1 MPERNLPN
9 RGNTMPST
17 ERVTNSPEQAPAP
30 NAAMQEFA
38 GKFSSISEQ
47 MNEVVALKRATTKEY
62 KANKQLSPQ
71 LVEKYGGHDI
81 YRDKIVGYNQQ
92 IAGLQD
98 EHRALAGLY
107 SELGGD
113 KIDSLKQELQ
123 DRTGGRAR
131 GTWSAEAVITE
142 RALRQAQDAFAKN
155 YEDYKADKQK
165 GDQTS
170 QSQGESSPSPLEPG
184 SSSKNNKS
192 PLALPPAKK
201 SPEGASAGDKEP
213 EGQGGSG
220 EDGKKDLTNET
231 VKLMGE
237 ASRVLSDPDASA
249 EDKAK
254 AREAIQAIIEKIDG
268 LGSGKKGPEGTKG
281 PEDDGSEDDPRSAEE
296 RISDAMTRMSDF
308 FENTYEVD
316 PDTGEK
322 LYPYRE
328 HIEHYKETRER
339 FLGDMA
345 RKQKSHGLRINPNGK
360 LMARLLGCGRLG
372 AKLAD
377 RLTRPS
383 KEEQEAAAAYEAA
396 LAQIDADRRDFL
408 NREVNDGNLTEEEV
422 RGLRSQF
429 FTAEHYGNVQEI
441 ARLQMDRG
449 KDEDGNRRRPMSKWL
464 RRLGYLTAGAIG
476 GVTAMFNI
484 PLGIAVAGAGA
495 GVFRGLANKRNA
507 NMKVSPEDKN
517 PLNKEYKAEAVADV
531 YHQQFLESMQAR
543 TEEAQKEGSD
553 WEPGARDIVG
563 THLYETSIEAG
574 KSTERLTRPV
584 IGAVVLA
591 AAIKFSTDLMGS
603 GSAGGSGNV
612 ENPKSETGGGDSA
625 GNVPPTVSSET
636 PPAQPHLTEVNTN
649 GAPESV
655 VGDQLQHL
663 GYKLEGDPTEFLNK
677 LANNVGQDS
686 VFVDGNN
693 NPVDIFTGGAGDQQF
708 GAWNVNTS
716 VRFSDEAARVIE
728 AMKGVTKL

>member
-1 MPERNLPN
+1 MSERNIPR
-9 RGNTMPST
+9 RGNTMPSA
-17 ERVTNSPEQAPAP
+17 ERVANSPEQIPAP

-47 MNEVVALKRATTKEY
+47 MNEVVASKRATTKEY

-71 LVEKYGGHDI
+71 LVEKYGGHDV

-92 IAGLQD
+92 IAGLQN
-98 EHRALAGLY
+98 EYRALTELY
-107 SELGGD
+107 GELGGD

-165 GDQTS
+165 GDQ
-170 QSQGESSPSPLEPG
+170 
-184 SSSKNNKS
+184 NNKS

-201 SPEGASAGDKEP
+201 SPEGGSAGNKGP
-213 EGQGGSG
+213 EGQGSSG
-220 EDGKKDLTNET
+220 EGGKKDLINEA

-254 AREAIQAIIEKIDG
+254 ARKAIQAIIEKIDG
-268 LGSGKKGPEGTKG
+268 SG
-281 PEDDGSEDDPRSAEE
+281 EDDPRPAEE

-308 FENTYEVD
+308 FENTCEID
-316 PDTGEK
+316 PATGEK
-322 LYPYRE
+322 RYTYLE
-328 HIEHYKETRER
+328 HIRRYEAAREN
-339 FLGDMA
+339 FQEVMA
-345 RKQKSHGLRINPNGK
+345 RKQKSCGLRINPNGK
-360 LMARLLGCGRLG
+360 LMERLLGCGRLG

-396 LAQIDADRRDFL
+396 LTQVDVDRHNFLGREIDH
-408 NREVNDGNLTEEEV
+408 GNLTREEV

-531 YHQQFLESMQAR
+531 YHQRFLESMQAR

-584 IGAVVLA
+584 LGAVALA

-663 GYKLEGDPTEFLNK
+663 GYKLEKGDPTDILNE
-677 LANNVGQDS
+677 LAKKVGQDN

-693 NPVDIFTGGAGDQQF
+693 NPVDMFTGKAGDQQF

-716 VRFSDEAARVIE
+716 VRFSDEAVRAIE
-728 AMKGVTKL
+728 AMKDVTKL

>member
-1 MPERNLPN
+1 MSERNIPR
-9 RGNTMPST
+9 RGNTMPSA
-17 ERVTNSPEQAPAP
+17 ERVANSPEQTPAP

-47 MNEVVALKRATTKEY
+47 MNEVVALKQATTKEY

-165 GDQTS
+165 GDQ
-170 QSQGESSPSPLEPG
+170 
-184 SSSKNNKS
+184 NNKS

-201 SPEGASAGDKEP
+201 SPEGGSAGNKGP
-213 EGQGGSG
+213 EAQDSSG
-220 EDGKKDLTNET
+220 EGGKKDLTNEA

-254 AREAIQAIIEKIDG
+254 ARKAIQAIIEKIDG

-281 PEDDGSEDDPRSAEE
+281 PEDDGSGEDNPRPAEE

-308 FENTYEVD
+308 FENTYEID
-316 PDTGEK
+316 PATGEK
-322 LYPYRE
+322 RYTYLE
-328 HIEHYKETRER
+328 HIRRYEAARER
-339 FLGDMA
+339 FQEVMA
-345 RKQKSHGLRINPNGK
+345 LKQKSCGLRINPNGK
-360 LMARLLGCGRLG
+360 LMERLLGCGRLG

-396 LAQIDADRRDFL
+396 LTQVDVDRHNFLGQEIDH
-408 NREVNDGNLTEEEV
+408 GNLTKEEV

-531 YHQQFLESMQAR
+531 YHQRFLESMQAR

-584 IGAVVLA
+584 LGAVVLA

-603 GSAGGSGNV
+603 GSAGGNGNV
-612 ENPKSETGGGDSA
+612 EKPKSETGGGDSA

-636 PPAQPHLTEVNTN
+636 LPAQPHFTEVNTN
-649 GAPESV
+649 SAPESV
-655 VGDQLQHL
+655 VGDQLRHL
-663 GYKLEGDPTEFLNK
+663 GYKLEGDSTDFLNK
-677 LANNVGQDS
+677 LANNIGQDNL
-686 VFVDGNN
+686 FVDGNN

-708 GAWNVNTS
+708 GPWNVDTS
-716 VRFSDEAARVIE
+716 VRFSDKAARVIE
-728 AMKGVTKL
+728 AMKDVTKL

>member
-1 MPERNLPN
+1 MSERNIPR
-9 RGNTMPST
+9 RGNTMPSA
-17 ERVTNSPEQAPAP
+17 ERVANSPEQIPAP

-47 MNEVVALKRATTKEY
+47 MNEVVASKRATTKEY

-71 LVEKYGGHDI
+71 LVEKYGGHDV

-92 IAGLQD
+92 IAGLQN
-98 EHRALAGLY
+98 EYRALTELY
-107 SELGGD
+107 GELGGD

-165 GDQTS
+165 GDQ
-170 QSQGESSPSPLEPG
+170 
-184 SSSKNNKS
+184 NNKS

-201 SPEGASAGDKEP
+201 SPEGGSAGNKGP
-213 EGQGGSG
+213 EGQGSSG
-220 EDGKKDLTNET
+220 EGGKKDLTNEA

-254 AREAIQAIIEKIDG
+254 AREAIQAIIEKIDS
-268 LGSGKKGPEGTKG
+268 LGS
-281 PEDDGSEDDPRSAEE
+281 EDDGSGEDDPRPAEE
-296 RISDAMTRMSDF
+296 RISDAMIRMSDF
-308 FENTYEVD
+308 CENTYEVD
-316 PDTGEK
+316 PATGEK
-322 LYPYRE
+322 RYTYLEHIRRYEAARE
-328 HIEHYKETRER
+328 HFQEV
-339 FLGDMA
+339 MA

-396 LAQIDADRRDFL
+396 LTQVDVDRHNFLGQEIDR
-408 NREVNDGNLTEEEV
+408 GNLTKEEV

-584 IGAVVLA
+584 LGAVVLA

-663 GYKLEGDPTEFLNK
+663 GYKLEGDSTKVLNE
-677 LANNVGQDS
+677 LAEKVGQDG

-693 NPVDIFTGGAGDQQF
+693 NPVDMFTGKAGDQQF

-716 VRFSDEAARVIE
+716 VRFSDEAVRAIE
-728 AMKGVTKL
+728 AMKDVTKL

>member
-1 MPERNLPN
+1 MSERNIPH

-17 ERVTNSPEQAPAP
+17 ERVANSPEQIPAP

-47 MNEVVALKRATTKEY
+47 MNEVVASKRATTKEY

-71 LVEKYGGHDI
+71 LVEKYGGHDV

-92 IAGLQD
+92 IAGLQN
-98 EHRALAGLY
+98 EYRALTELY
-107 SELGGD
+107 GELGGD

-165 GDQTS
+165 GDQ
-170 QSQGESSPSPLEPG
+170 
-184 SSSKNNKS
+184 NNKS

-201 SPEGASAGDKEP
+201 SPEGGSAGNKGP
-213 EGQGGSG
+213 EGQGSSG
-220 EDGKKDLTNET
+220 EGGKKDLINEA

-254 AREAIQAIIEKIDG
+254 ARKAIQAIIEKIDG
-268 LGSGKKGPEGTKG
+268 SG
-281 PEDDGSEDDPRSAEE
+281 EDDPRPAEE

-316 PDTGEK
+316 PATGEK
-322 LYPYRE
+322 RYTYLEHIRRYEAARE
-328 HIEHYKETRER
+328 HFQEV
-339 FLGDMA
+339 MA

-360 LMARLLGCGRLG
+360 VAQLLIGSGRWG

-396 LAQIDADRRDFL
+396 LTQVDVDRHNFLGQEIDH
-408 NREVNDGNLTEEEV
+408 GNLTREEV

-464 RRLGYLTAGAIG
+464 RRLGYLTAGAVG

-531 YHQQFLESMQAR
+531 YHQRFLESMQAR

-584 IGAVVLA
+584 LGAVALA

-603 GSAGGSGNV
+603 ESTSGSLNNSKLEIGGGNGSGV
-612 ENPKSETGGGDSA
+612 
-625 GNVPPTVSSET
+625 VPPESPV
-636 PPAQPHLTEVNTN
+636 ARPHLTEVNTN

-663 GYKLEGDPTEFLNK
+663 GYKIEGDSTEFLNK
-677 LANNVGQDS
+677 LANNVGQDNL
-686 VFVDGNN
+686 FVDGNN
-693 NPVDIFTGGAGDQQF
+693 NPVDMFTGGAGDQQF
-708 GAWNVNTS
+708 GVWNVDTS
-716 VRFSDEAARVIE
+716 VRFSDEAVRAIE
-728 AMKGVTKL
+728 AMKDVTKV

>member
-1 MPERNLPN
+1 MSERNIPR
-9 RGNTMPST
+9 RGNTMPSA
-17 ERVTNSPEQAPAP
+17 ERVANSPEQIPAP

-47 MNEVVALKRATTKEY
+47 MNEVVASKRATTKEY
-62 KANKQLSPQ
+62 EANKQLSPQ

-92 IAGLQD
+92 ITGLQN
-98 EHRALAGLY
+98 EYRALTELY
-107 SELGGD
+107 GELGGD

-165 GDQTS
+165 GDQ
-170 QSQGESSPSPLEPG
+170 
-184 SSSKNNKS
+184 NNKS

-201 SPEGASAGDKEP
+201 SPEGGSAGNKGP
-213 EGQGGSG
+213 EGQGSSG
-220 EDGKKDLTNET
+220 EGGKKDLTNEA

-254 AREAIQAIIEKIDG
+254 AREAIQAIIEKIDS

-281 PEDDGSEDDPRSAEE
+281 PEDDGSGEDDPRPAEE

-308 FENTYEVD
+308 FENTYEID
-316 PDTGEK
+316 PATGEK
-322 LYPYRE
+322 RYTYLE
-328 HIEHYKETRER
+328 HIRRYEAAREN
-339 FLGDMA
+339 FQEVMA

-360 LMARLLGCGRLG
+360 VAQLLIGSGRWG

-396 LAQIDADRRDFL
+396 LTQVDVDRHNFLGREIDH
-408 NREVNDGNLTEEEV
+408 GNLTQEEV

-584 IGAVVLA
+584 LGAVALA

-663 GYKLEGDPTEFLNK
+663 GYKLEGDSTEFLKK
-677 LANNVGQDS
+677 LADNVGQDN
-686 VFVDGNN
+686 VFADGNN
-693 NPVDIFTGGAGDQQF
+693 NPVDMFTGKAGDQQF

-716 VRFSDEAARVIE
+716 VRFSDEAVRAIE
-728 AMKGVTKL
+728 AMKDVTKL

>member
-1 MPERNLPN
+1 MSERNIPR
-9 RGNTMPST
+9 RGNTMPSA
-17 ERVTNSPEQAPAP
+17 ERVTNSPEQIPAP

-47 MNEVVALKRATTKEY
+47 MNEVVASKRATTKEY

-71 LVEKYGGHDI
+71 LVEKYGGHDV

-92 IAGLQD
+92 IAGLQN
-98 EHRALAGLY
+98 EYRALTELY
-107 SELGGD
+107 GELGGD

-155 YEDYKADKQK
+155 YEDYKADKQR

-170 QSQGESSPSPLEPG
+170 RPKGG
-184 SSSKNNKS
+184 SNLSR
-192 PLALPPAKK
+192 PALPPAKK
-201 SPEGASAGDKEP
+201 SPEGGSAGNKGP
-213 EGQGGSG
+213 EGQGSSG
-220 EDGKKDLTNET
+220 EGGKKDLTNEA

-254 AREAIQAIIEKIDG
+254 ARKAIQAIIEKIDG
-268 LGSGKKGPEGTKG
+268 SG
-281 PEDDGSEDDPRSAEE
+281 EDDPRPAEE

-316 PDTGEK
+316 PATGEK
-322 LYPYRE
+322 RYTYLEHIRRYEAARE
-328 HIEHYKETRER
+328 HFQEV
-339 FLGDMA
+339 MA

-360 LMARLLGCGRLG
+360 VAQLLIGSGRWG

-396 LAQIDADRRDFL
+396 LTQVDVDRHNFLGHEIDH
-408 NREVNDGNLTEEEV
+408 GNLTREEV

-584 IGAVVLA
+584 LGAVALA

-663 GYKLEGDPTEFLNK
+663 GYKLEGDSTKVLNE
-677 LANNVGQDS
+677 LAEKVGQDG

-693 NPVDIFTGGAGDQQF
+693 NPVDMFTGKAGDQQF

-716 VRFSDEAARVIE
+716 VRFSDEAVRAIE
-728 AMKGVTKL
+728 AMKDVTKV

>member
-1 MPERNLPN
+1 MSERNIPR
-9 RGNTMPST
+9 RGNTMPSA
-17 ERVTNSPEQAPAP
+17 ERVANSPEQIPAP

-47 MNEVVALKRATTKEY
+47 MNEVVASKRATTKEY
-62 KANKQLSPQ
+62 EANKQLSPQ

-92 IAGLQD
+92 ITGLQN
-98 EHRALAGLY
+98 EYRALTELY
-107 SELGGD
+107 GELGGD

-165 GDQTS
+165 GDQ
-170 QSQGESSPSPLEPG
+170 
-184 SSSKNNKS
+184 NNKS

-201 SPEGASAGDKEP
+201 SPEGGSAGNKGP
-213 EGQGGSG
+213 EGQGSSG
-220 EDGKKDLTNET
+220 EGGKKDLTNEA

-254 AREAIQAIIEKIDG
+254 AREAIQAIIEKIDS
-268 LGSGKKGPEGTKG
+268 LGS
-281 PEDDGSEDDPRSAEE
+281 EDDGSGEDDPRPAEE
-296 RISDAMTRMSDF
+296 RISDAMIRMSDF
-308 FENTYEVD
+308 CENTYEVD
-316 PDTGEK
+316 PATGEK
-322 LYPYRE
+322 RYTYLEHIRRYEAARE
-328 HIEHYKETRER
+328 HFQEV
-339 FLGDMA
+339 MA

-396 LAQIDADRRDFL
+396 LTQVDVDRHNFLGQEIDR
-408 NREVNDGNLTEEEV
+408 GNLTKEEV

-584 IGAVVLA
+584 LGAVALA

-663 GYKLEGDPTEFLNK
+663 GYKLEGDSTKVLNE
-677 LANNVGQDS
+677 LAEKVGQDG

-693 NPVDIFTGGAGDQQF
+693 NPVDMFTGKAGDQQF

-716 VRFSDEAARVIE
+716 VRFSDEAVRAIE
-728 AMKGVTKL
+728 AMKDVTKL

>member
-1 MPERNLPN
+1 MSERNIPR
-9 RGNTMPST
+9 RGNTMPSA
-17 ERVTNSPEQAPAP
+17 ERVANSPEQTPAP

-47 MNEVVALKRATTKEY
+47 MNEVVASKRATTKEY
-62 KANKQLSPQ
+62 KANKQLSSQ

-92 IAGLQD
+92 IAGLQN
-98 EHRALAGLY
+98 EYRALTELY
-107 SELGGD
+107 GELGGD

-155 YEDYKADKQK
+155 YEDYKAEKRK

-170 QSQGESSPSPLEPG
+170 QSQGESSPSPLNTLPALEPG
-184 SSSKNNKS
+184 PSSKNNKS

-201 SPEGASAGDKEP
+201 SPEGGSAGNKGP
-213 EGQGGSG
+213 EGQGSSG
-220 EDGKKDLTNET
+220 EGGKKDLTNEA

-254 AREAIQAIIEKIDG
+254 ARKAIQAIIEKIDG
-268 LGSGKKGPEGTKG
+268 SG
-281 PEDDGSEDDPRSAEE
+281 EDDPRPAEE

-316 PDTGEK
+316 PATGEK
-322 LYPYRE
+322 RYTYLE
-328 HIEHYKETRER
+328 HIRRYEAERER
-339 FLGDMA
+339 FQQVMA
-345 RKQKSHGLRINPNGK
+345 RKQKSCGLRINPNGK
-360 LMARLLGCGRLG
+360 LMERLLGCGRLG

-396 LAQIDADRRDFL
+396 LTQVDVDRHNFLGQEIDR
-408 NREVNDGNLTEEEV
+408 GNLTKEEV

-531 YHQQFLESMQAR
+531 YHQRFLESMQAR

-584 IGAVVLA
+584 LGAVALA

-663 GYKLEGDPTEFLNK
+663 GYKLEKGDPTDILNE
-677 LANNVGQDS
+677 LAKKVGQDN

-693 NPVDIFTGGAGDQQF
+693 NPVDMFTGKAGDQQF

-716 VRFSDEAARVIE
+716 VRFSDEAVRAIE
-728 AMKGVTKL
+728 AMKDVTKL

>member
-1 MPERNLPN
+1 MSERNILR
-9 RGNTMPST
+9 RGNTMPSA
-17 ERVTNSPEQAPAP
+17 ERVANSPEQIPAP

-47 MNEVVALKRATTKEY
+47 MNEVVASKRATTKEY

-92 IAGLQD
+92 ITGLQN
-98 EHRALAGLY
+98 EYRALTELY
-107 SELGGD
+107 GELGGD

-165 GDQTS
+165 GDQ
-170 QSQGESSPSPLEPG
+170 
-184 SSSKNNKS
+184 NNKS

-201 SPEGASAGDKEP
+201 SPEGGSAGNKGP
-213 EGQGGSG
+213 EGQGSSG
-220 EDGKKDLTNET
+220 EGGKKDLTNEA

-254 AREAIQAIIEKIDG
+254 AREAIQAIIEKIDS
-268 LGSGKKGPEGTKG
+268 LGS
-281 PEDDGSEDDPRSAEE
+281 EDDGSGEDDPRPAEE
-296 RISDAMTRMSDF
+296 RISDAMIRMSDF
-308 FENTYEVD
+308 CENTYEVD
-316 PDTGEK
+316 PATGEK
-322 LYPYRE
+322 RYTYLEHIRRYEAARE
-328 HIEHYKETRER
+328 HFQEV
-339 FLGDMA
+339 MA

-396 LAQIDADRRDFL
+396 LTQVDVDRHNFLGQEIDR
-408 NREVNDGNLTEEEV
+408 GNLTKEEV

-584 IGAVVLA
+584 LGAVALA

-663 GYKLEGDPTEFLNK
+663 GYKLEGDSTEFLKK
-677 LANNVGQDS
+677 LADNVGQDN
-686 VFVDGNN
+686 VFADGNN
-693 NPVDIFTGGAGDQQF
+693 NPVDMFTGKAGDQQF

-716 VRFSDEAARVIE
+716 VRFSDEAVRAIE
-728 AMKGVTKL
+728 AMKDVTKL

>member
-1 MPERNLPN
+1 MSERNIPR
-9 RGNTMPST
+9 RGNTMPSA
-17 ERVTNSPEQAPAP
+17 ERVANSPEQIPAP

-47 MNEVVALKRATTKEY
+47 MNEVVASKRATTKEY

-71 LVEKYGGHDI
+71 LVEKYGGHDV

-92 IAGLQD
+92 IAGLQN
-98 EHRALAGLY
+98 EYRALTELY
-107 SELGGD
+107 GELGGD

-170 QSQGESSPSPLEPG
+170 RSKGG
-184 SSSKNNKS
+184 SNL
-192 PLALPPAKK
+192 PRPALPPGKK
-201 SPEGASAGDKEP
+201 SPEGGSAGNKGP
-213 EGQGGSG
+213 EGQGSSG
-220 EDGKKDLTNET
+220 EGGKKDLTNEA

-254 AREAIQAIIEKIDG
+254 AREAIQAIIEKIDS

-281 PEDDGSEDDPRSAEE
+281 PEDDGSGEDDPRPAEE

-308 FENTYEVD
+308 FENTYEID
-316 PDTGEK
+316 PATGEK
-322 LYPYRE
+322 RYTYLE
-328 HIEHYKETRER
+328 HIRRYEAAREN
-339 FLGDMA
+339 FQEVMA

-360 LMARLLGCGRLG
+360 VAQLLIGSGRWG

-396 LAQIDADRRDFL
+396 LTQVDVDRHNFLGQEIDH
-408 NREVNDGNLTEEEV
+408 GNLTQEEV

-584 IGAVVLA
+584 LGAVALA

-663 GYKLEGDPTEFLNK
+663 GYKLEGDSTEFLKK
-677 LANNVGQDS
+677 LADNVGQDN
-686 VFVDGNN
+686 VFADGNN
-693 NPVDIFTGGAGDQQF
+693 NPVDMSTGKAGDQQF

-716 VRFSDEAARVIE
+716 VRFSDEAVRAIE
-728 AMKGVTKL
+728 AMKDVTKL

>member
-1 MPERNLPN
+1 MSERNMPR
-9 RGNTMPST
+9 RGNTMRSA
-17 ERVTNSPEQAPAP
+17 ERVANSPEQIPAP

-47 MNEVVALKRATTKEY
+47 MNEVVGAKQATTREY

-71 LVEKYGGHDI
+71 LVEKYGGHDV

-92 IAGLQD
+92 IAGLQN
-98 EHRALAGLY
+98 EYRALTELY
-107 SELGGD
+107 GELGGD

-131 GTWSAEAVITE
+131 GTWSAEAMITE

-165 GDQTS
+165 GDQ
-170 QSQGESSPSPLEPG
+170 
-184 SSSKNNKS
+184 NNKS

-201 SPEGASAGDKEP
+201 SPEGGSAGNKGP
-213 EGQGGSG
+213 EGQGSSG
-220 EDGKKDLTNET
+220 EDD
-231 VKLMGE
+231 
-237 ASRVLSDPDASA
+237 SRP
-249 EDKAK
+249 
-254 AREAIQAIIEKIDG
+254 
-268 LGSGKKGPEGTKG
+268 
-281 PEDDGSEDDPRSAEE
+281 AEE

-316 PDTGEK
+316 PATGEK
-322 LYPYRE
+322 RYTYLEHIRRYEAARE
-328 HIEHYKETRER
+328 HFQEV
-339 FLGDMA
+339 MA

-396 LAQIDADRRDFL
+396 LTQVDVDRHNFLGHEIDH
-408 NREVNDGNLTEEEV
+408 GNLTKEEV

-449 KDEDGNRRRPMSKWL
+449 KDENGNRRRPMSKWL
-464 RRLGYLTAGAIG
+464 RRLGYLTAGAVG

-531 YHQQFLESMQAR
+531 YHQRFLESMQAR

-584 IGAVVLA
+584 LGAVALA

-603 GSAGGSGNV
+603 ESTSGSLN
-612 ENPKSETGGGDSA
+612 KSKLEIGGGKSPVA
-625 GNVPPTVSSET
+625 R
-636 PPAQPHLTEVNTN
+636 PHLTEVNTN

-663 GYKLEGDPTEFLNK
+663 GYKLEGDSTEFLNK
-677 LANNVGQDS
+677 LANNVGQDNL
-686 VFVDGNN
+686 FVDGNN
-693 NPVDIFTGGAGDQQF
+693 NPVDMFTGGAGDQQF

-716 VRFSDEAARVIE
+716 VRFSDEAVQAIE
-728 AMKGVTKL
+728 AMKDVTKV

>member
-1 MPERNLPN
+1 MSERNILR
-9 RGNTMPST
+9 RGNTMPSA
-17 ERVTNSPEQAPAP
+17 ERVANSPEQIPAP
-30 NAAMQEFA
+30 NVAMQEFA

-47 MNEVVALKRATTKEY
+47 MNEVVASKRATTKEY

-92 IAGLQD
+92 ITGLQN
-98 EHRALAGLY
+98 EYRALTELY
-107 SELGGD
+107 GELGGD

-165 GDQTS
+165 GDQ
-170 QSQGESSPSPLEPG
+170 
-184 SSSKNNKS
+184 NNKS

-201 SPEGASAGDKEP
+201 SPEGN
-213 EGQGGSG
+213 GSG
-220 EDGKKDLTNET
+220 GN
-231 VKLMGE
+231 GE
-237 ASRVLSDPDASA
+237 NN
-249 EDKAK
+249 
-254 AREAIQAIIEKIDG
+254 
-268 LGSGKKGPEGTKG
+268 
-281 PEDDGSEDDPRSAEE
+281 PRSAED

-308 FENTYEVD
+308 CENTYEID
-316 PDTGEK
+316 PATGEK
-322 LYPYRE
+322 RYTYLE
-328 HIEHYKETRER
+328 HIRRYEAARER
-339 FLGDMA
+339 FQEVMA
-345 RKQKSHGLRINPNGK
+345 LKQKSCGLRINPNGK
-360 LMARLLGCGRLG
+360 LMERLLGCGRLG

-396 LAQIDADRRDFL
+396 LTQVDVDRHNFLGQEIDR
-408 NREVNDGNLTEEEV
+408 GNLTKEEV

-464 RRLGYLTAGAIG
+464 RRLGYLTAGAVG
-476 GVTAMFNI
+476 GVTAIFNI

-531 YHQQFLESMQAR
+531 YHQRFLESMQAR

-553 WEPGARDIVG
+553 WEPGARDITS

-584 IGAVVLA
+584 LGAVALA
-591 AAIKFSTDLMGS
+591 AAIKLSTYMMGS
-603 GSAGGSGNV
+603 ESTSGSLNNSKL
-612 ENPKSETGGGDSA
+612 EIGGGNSS
-625 GNVPPTVSSET
+625 GVVPPET

-663 GYKLEGDPTEFLNK
+663 GYKLEGDSTEFLKK
-677 LANNVGQDS
+677 LADNVGQDN
-686 VFVDGNN
+686 VFADGNN
-693 NPVDIFTGGAGDQQF
+693 NPVDMFTGKAGDQQF

-716 VRFSDEAARVIE
+716 VRFSDEAVRAIE
-728 AMKGVTKL
+728 AMKDVTKL

>member
-1 MPERNLPN
+1 MSERNIPR
-9 RGNTMPST
+9 RGNTMPSA
-17 ERVTNSPEQAPAP
+17 ERVANSPEQIPAP

-47 MNEVVALKRATTKEY
+47 MNEVVASKRATTKEY

-81 YRDKIVGYNQQ
+81 YRDKIVGYNQR

-131 GTWSAEAVITE
+131 GTWSAEVVITE

-170 QSQGESSPSPLEPG
+170 RPKGG
-184 SSSKNNKS
+184 SNF
-192 PLALPPAKK
+192 PRPALPP
-201 SPEGASAGDKEP
+201 
-213 EGQGGSG
+213 
-220 EDGKKDLTNET
+220 
-231 VKLMGE
+231 
-237 ASRVLSDPDASA
+237 
-249 EDKAK
+249 
-254 AREAIQAIIEKIDG
+254 
-268 LGSGKKGPEGTKG
+268 GKKGPEGTKG
-281 PEDDGSEDDPRSAEE
+281 PEDDGSGEDDPRPAEE

-308 FENTYEVD
+308 CENTYEID
-316 PDTGEK
+316 PNTGEK
-322 LYPYRE
+322 RYTYLE
-328 HIEHYKETRER
+328 HIRRYEAARER
-339 FLGDMA
+339 FQEVMTL
-345 RKQKSHGLRINPNGK
+345 KQKSCGLRINPNGK

-396 LAQIDADRRDFL
+396 LTQVDVDRHNFLGQEIDR
-408 NREVNDGNLTEEEV
+408 GNLTREEV

-584 IGAVVLA
+584 LGAVALA

-663 GYKLEGDPTEFLNK
+663 GYKLEGNSTEFLKK
-677 LANNVGQDS
+677 LADNVGQDK
-686 VFVDGNN
+686 VFADANN
-693 NPVDIFTGGAGDQQF
+693 NPVDMFTGKAGDQQF

-716 VRFSDEAARVIE
+716 VRFSDEAVRAIE
-728 AMKGVTKL
+728 AMKDVTKV

>member
-1 MPERNLPN
+1 MSERNIPR
-9 RGNTMPST
+9 RGNTMPSA
-17 ERVTNSPEQAPAP
+17 ERVASSPEQTLPKTLP
-30 NAAMQEFA
+30 
-38 GKFSSISEQ
+38 
-47 MNEVVALKRATTKEY
+47 V
-62 KANKQLSPQ
+62 
-71 LVEKYGGHDI
+71 
-81 YRDKIVGYNQQ
+81 
-92 IAGLQD
+92 
-98 EHRALAGLY
+98 
-107 SELGGD
+107 
-113 KIDSLKQELQ
+113 
-123 DRTGGRAR
+123 
-131 GTWSAEAVITE
+131 
-142 RALRQAQDAFAKN
+142 
-155 YEDYKADKQK
+155 
-165 GDQTS
+165 
-170 QSQGESSPSPLEPG
+170 LEPS

-201 SPEGASAGDKEP
+201 SPEGGSAGNKGP
-213 EGQGGSG
+213 EGQGSSSEG
-220 EDGKKDLTNET
+220 GKKDLINEA

-268 LGSGKKGPEGTKG
+268 SG
-281 PEDDGSEDDPRSAEE
+281 EDDPRPAEE

-316 PDTGEK
+316 PNTGEK
-322 LYPYRE
+322 RYTYLE
-328 HIEHYKETRER
+328 HIRSYEAARER
-339 FLGDMA
+339 FQQVMA

-360 LMARLLGCGRLG
+360 VAQFLIGSGRWG

-396 LAQIDADRRDFL
+396 LTQVDVDRHNFLGHEIDH
-408 NREVNDGNLTEEEV
+408 GNLTREEV

-464 RRLGYLTAGAIG
+464 RRLGYLTAGAVG

-531 YHQQFLESMQAR
+531 YHQRFLESMQAR

-584 IGAVVLA
+584 LGAVALA

-603 GSAGGSGNV
+603 ESTSGSLNKSKLEIGGGNGSGV
-612 ENPKSETGGGDSA
+612 
-625 GNVPPTVSSET
+625 VPPESPV
-636 PPAQPHLTEVNTN
+636 ARPHLTEVNTN

-663 GYKLEGDPTEFLNK
+663 GYKLEGDSTEFLNK
-677 LANNVGQDS
+677 LANNVGQDNL
-686 VFVDGNN
+686 FVDGNN
-693 NPVDIFTGGAGDQQF
+693 NPVDMFTGGAGNQQF

-716 VRFSDEAARVIE
+716 VRFSDEAVQAIE
-728 AMKGVTKL
+728 AMKDVTKV

>member
-1 MPERNLPN
+1 MSERNMPR
-9 RGNTMPST
+9 RGNTMRSA
-17 ERVTNSPEQAPAP
+17 ERVANSPEQIPAP

-47 MNEVVALKRATTKEY
+47 MNEVVASKRATTKEY

-92 IAGLQD
+92 ITGLQN
-98 EHRALAGLY
+98 EYRALTELY
-107 SELGGD
+107 GELGGD

-142 RALRQAQDAFAKN
+142 RALRQAQDAFA
-155 YEDYKADKQK
+155 DKQK

-170 QSQGESSPSPLEPG
+170 RSKGG
-184 SSSKNNKS
+184 SNL
-192 PLALPPAKK
+192 PRPALPPGKK
-201 SPEGASAGDKEP
+201 SPEGGSAGNKGP
-213 EGQGGSG
+213 EGQGSSG
-220 EDGKKDLTNET
+220 EGGKKDLTNEA

-254 AREAIQAIIEKIDG
+254 AREAIQAIIEKIDS
-268 LGSGKKGPEGTKG
+268 LGSGKKGPEGN
-281 PEDDGSEDDPRSAEE
+281 GSGGNGENNPRSAED

-308 FENTYEVD
+308 FENTYEID
-316 PDTGEK
+316 PATGEK
-322 LYPYRE
+322 RYTYLE
-328 HIEHYKETRER
+328 HIRRYEAAREN
-339 FLGDMA
+339 FQEVMA

-360 LMARLLGCGRLG
+360 VAQLLIGSGRWG
-372 AKLAD
+372 AKLID

-396 LAQIDADRRDFL
+396 LTQVDVDRHNFLGQEIDH
-408 NREVNDGNLTEEEV
+408 GNLTREEV

-464 RRLGYLTAGAIG
+464 RRLGYLTAGAVG

-584 IGAVVLA
+584 IGAVALA
-591 AAIKFSTDLMGS
+591 AAIKFSTDMMGS
-603 GSAGGSGNV
+603 GSAGGDGNV
-612 ENPKSETGGGDSA
+612 EKPKSETGGGDST
-625 GNVPPTVSSET
+625 GNVPPIASSET
-636 PPAQPHLTEVNTN
+636 PPAQTHLTEVNTN

-663 GYKLEGDPTEFLNK
+663 GYKLEGDSTEFLNK
-677 LANNVGQDS
+677 LANNVGRDNL
-686 VFVDGNN
+686 FVDGNN
-693 NPVDIFTGGAGDQQF
+693 NPVDMFTGRAGDQRF
-708 GAWNVNTS
+708 GAWNVDTS
-716 VRFSDEAARVIE
+716 VRFSDEAVRAIE

>member
-1 MPERNLPN
+1 MSERNIPR
-9 RGNTMPST
+9 RGNTMPSA
-17 ERVTNSPEQAPAP
+17 ERVANSPEQIPAP

-47 MNEVVALKRATTKEY
+47 MNEVVASKRATTKEY
-62 KANKQLSPQ
+62 EANKQLSPQ

-92 IAGLQD
+92 ITGLQN
-98 EHRALAGLY
+98 EYRALTELY
-107 SELGGD
+107 GELGGD

-165 GDQTS
+165 GDQ
-170 QSQGESSPSPLEPG
+170 
-184 SSSKNNKS
+184 NNKS

-201 SPEGASAGDKEP
+201 SPEGGSAGNKGP
-213 EGQGGSG
+213 EGQGSSG
-220 EDGKKDLTNET
+220 EGGKKDLTNEA

-254 AREAIQAIIEKIDG
+254 AREAIQAIIEKIDS
-268 LGSGKKGPEGTKG
+268 LGS
-281 PEDDGSEDDPRSAEE
+281 EDDGSGEDDPRPAEE
-296 RISDAMTRMSDF
+296 RISDAMIRMSDF
-308 FENTYEVD
+308 CENTYEVD
-316 PDTGEK
+316 PATGEK
-322 LYPYRE
+322 RYTYLEHIRRYEAARE
-328 HIEHYKETRER
+328 HFQEV
-339 FLGDMA
+339 MA

-396 LAQIDADRRDFL
+396 LTQVDVDRHNFLGQEIDR
-408 NREVNDGNLTEEEV
+408 GNLTKEEV

-584 IGAVVLA
+584 LGAVVLA

-663 GYKLEGDPTEFLNK
+663 GYKLEGDSTKVLNE
-677 LANNVGQDS
+677 LAEKVGQDG

-693 NPVDIFTGGAGDQQF
+693 NPVDMFTGKAGDQQF

-716 VRFSDEAARVIE
+716 VRFSDEAVRAIE
-728 AMKGVTKL
+728 AMKDVTKL

>member
-1 MPERNLPN
+1 MSERNIPR
-9 RGNTMPST
+9 RGNTMPSA
-17 ERVTNSPEQAPAP
+17 ERVANSPEQIPAP

-47 MNEVVALKRATTKEY
+47 MNEVVASKQATTKEY
-62 KANKQLSPQ
+62 EANKQLSPQ

-92 IAGLQD
+92 ITGLQN
-98 EHRALAGLY
+98 EYRALTELY
-107 SELGGD
+107 GELGGD

-165 GDQTS
+165 GDQ
-170 QSQGESSPSPLEPG
+170 
-184 SSSKNNKS
+184 NNKS

-201 SPEGASAGDKEP
+201 SPEGGSAGNKGP
-213 EGQGGSG
+213 EGQGSSG
-220 EDGKKDLTNET
+220 EGGKKDLTNEA

-254 AREAIQAIIEKIDG
+254 AREAIQAIIEKIDS
-268 LGSGKKGPEGTKG
+268 LGS
-281 PEDDGSEDDPRSAEE
+281 EDDGSGEDDPRPAEE
-296 RISDAMTRMSDF
+296 RISDAMIRMSDF
-308 FENTYEVD
+308 CENTYEVD
-316 PDTGEK
+316 PATGEK
-322 LYPYRE
+322 RYTYLEHIRRYEAARE
-328 HIEHYKETRER
+328 HFQEV
-339 FLGDMA
+339 MA

-396 LAQIDADRRDFL
+396 LTQVDVDRHNFLGQEIDR
-408 NREVNDGNLTEEEV
+408 GNLTKEEV

-531 YHQQFLESMQAR
+531 YHQRFLESMQAR

-584 IGAVVLA
+584 LGAVALA

-663 GYKLEGDPTEFLNK
+663 GYKLEGDSTEFLKK
-677 LANNVGQDS
+677 LADNVGQDN
-686 VFVDGNN
+686 VFADGNN
-693 NPVDIFTGGAGDQQF
+693 NPVDMFTGKAGDQQF

-716 VRFSDEAARVIE
+716 VRFSDEAVRAIE
-728 AMKGVTKL
+728 AMKDVTKL

>member
-1 MPERNLPN
+1 MSERNIPR
-9 RGNTMPST
+9 RGNTMPSA
-17 ERVTNSPEQAPAP
+17 ERVANSPEQIPAP

-47 MNEVVALKRATTKEY
+47 MNEVVASKRATTKEY

-71 LVEKYGGHDI
+71 LVEKYGGHDV

-92 IAGLQD
+92 IAGLQN
-98 EHRALAGLY
+98 EYRALTELY
-107 SELGGD
+107 GELGGD

-155 YEDYKADKQK
+155 YEDYKADK
-165 GDQTS
+165 
-170 QSQGESSPSPLEPG
+170 
-184 SSSKNNKS
+184 
-192 PLALPPAKK
+192 
-201 SPEGASAGDKEP
+201 
-213 EGQGGSG
+213 
-220 EDGKKDLTNET
+220 
-231 VKLMGE
+231 
-237 ASRVLSDPDASA
+237 SDPDASA

-254 AREAIQAIIEKIDG
+254 ARKAIQAIIEKIDG
-268 LGSGKKGPEGTKG
+268 SG
-281 PEDDGSEDDPRSAEE
+281 EDDPRPAEE

-308 FENTYEVD
+308 FENTYEID
-316 PDTGEK
+316 PATGEK
-322 LYPYRE
+322 RYTYLE
-328 HIEHYKETRER
+328 HIRRYEAARER
-339 FLGDMA
+339 FQEVMA
-345 RKQKSHGLRINPNGK
+345 LKQKSCGLRINPNGK
-360 LMARLLGCGRLG
+360 LMERLLGCGRLG

-396 LAQIDADRRDFL
+396 LTQVDVDRHNFLGQEIDH
-408 NREVNDGNLTEEEV
+408 GNLTKEEV

-584 IGAVVLA
+584 LGAVALA

-663 GYKLEGDPTEFLNK
+663 GYKLEGDSTEFLKK
-677 LANNVGQDS
+677 LADNVGQDK
-686 VFVDGNN
+686 VFADGNN
-693 NPVDIFTGGAGDQQF
+693 NPVDMFTGKAGDQQF

-716 VRFSDEAARVIE
+716 VRFSDEAVRAIE
-728 AMKGVTKL
+728 AMKDVTKV

>member
-1 MPERNLPN
+1 MSERNIPR
-9 RGNTMPST
+9 RGNTMPSA
-17 ERVTNSPEQAPAP
+17 ERVANSPEQIPAP

-47 MNEVVALKRATTKEY
+47 MNEVVASKRATTKEY

-92 IAGLQD
+92 IAGLQN
-98 EHRALAGLY
+98 EYRALTELY
-107 SELGGD
+107 GELGGD

-201 SPEGASAGDKEP
+201 SPEGGSAGNKGP
-213 EGQGGSG
+213 EGQGSSREG
-220 EDGKKDLTNET
+220 GKKDLTNEA

-254 AREAIQAIIEKIDG
+254 AREAIQAIIEKIDS

-281 PEDDGSEDDPRSAEE
+281 PEDDPRSAED

-316 PDTGEK
+316 PNTGEK
-322 LYPYRE
+322 RYTYLEHIRRYEAARE
-328 HIEHYKETRER
+328 HFQEV
-339 FLGDMA
+339 MA
-345 RKQKSHGLRINPNGK
+345 LKQKSHGLRINPNGK
-360 LMARLLGCGRLG
+360 VARFLIGSGRWG

-396 LAQIDADRRDFL
+396 LTQVDVDRHNFLGHEIDH
-408 NREVNDGNLTEEEV
+408 GNLTREEV

-464 RRLGYLTAGAIG
+464 RRLGYLTAGAVG

-531 YHQQFLESMQAR
+531 YHQRFLESMQAR
-543 TEEAQKEGSD
+543 TEAAQEEGSD
-553 WEPGARDIVG
+553 WEPGARDITS

-584 IGAVVLA
+584 LGAVALA
-591 AAIKFSTDLMGS
+591 AAIKLSTYMMGS

-612 ENPKSETGGGDSA
+612 ENPKPETGGGDST
-625 GNVPPTVSSET
+625 GNIPPIASSET

-649 GAPESV
+649 SAPESV

-663 GYKLEGDPTEFLNK
+663 GYKLEKGDPTDILNE
-677 LANNVGQDS
+677 LAKKVGQDK
-686 VFVDGNN
+686 VFVDGNKN
-693 NPVDIFTGGAGDQQF
+693 LVDMFTGRAGDQRF
-708 GAWNVNTS
+708 GLWNVDTS
-716 VRFSDEAARVIE
+716 VRFSDEAVQALKDI
-728 AMKGVTKL
+728 KGVSKI

>member
-1 MPERNLPN
+1 MSERNIPR
-9 RGNTMPST
+9 RGNTMPSA
-17 ERVTNSPEQAPAP
+17 ERVANSPEQIPAP

-47 MNEVVALKRATTKEY
+47 MNEVVASKRATTKEY
-62 KANKQLSPQ
+62 EANKQLSPQ

-92 IAGLQD
+92 ITGLQN
-98 EHRALAGLY
+98 EYRALTELY
-107 SELGGD
+107 GELGGD

-165 GDQTS
+165 GDQ
-170 QSQGESSPSPLEPG
+170 
-184 SSSKNNKS
+184 NNKS

-201 SPEGASAGDKEP
+201 SPEGGSAGNKGP
-213 EGQGGSG
+213 EGQGSSG
-220 EDGKKDLTNET
+220 EGGKKDLTNEA

-254 AREAIQAIIEKIDG
+254 AREAIQAIIEKIDS
-268 LGSGKKGPEGTKG
+268 LGS
-281 PEDDGSEDDPRSAEE
+281 EDDGSGEDDPRPAEE
-296 RISDAMTRMSDF
+296 RISDAMIRMSDF
-308 FENTYEVD
+308 CENTYEVD
-316 PDTGEK
+316 PATGEK
-322 LYPYRE
+322 RYTYLEHIRRYEAARE
-328 HIEHYKETRER
+328 HFQEV
-339 FLGDMA
+339 MA

-396 LAQIDADRRDFL
+396 LTQVDVDRRNFL
-408 NREVNDGNLTEEEV
+408 GQEIDRGNLTKEEV

-531 YHQQFLESMQAR
+531 YHQRFLESMQAR

-584 IGAVVLA
+584 LGAVALA

-663 GYKLEGDPTEFLNK
+663 GYKLEGDSTEFLKK
-677 LANNVGQDS
+677 LADNVGQDN
-686 VFVDGNN
+686 VFADGNN
-693 NPVDIFTGGAGDQQF
+693 NPVDMFTGKAGDQQF

-716 VRFSDEAARVIE
+716 VRFSDEAVRAIE
-728 AMKGVTKL
+728 AMKDVTKL

>member
-1 MPERNLPN
+1 
-9 RGNTMPST
+9 MPSA
-17 ERVTNSPEQAPAP
+17 ERVANSPEQTPAP

-38 GKFSSISEQ
+38 DKFSSISGQ
-47 MNEVVALKRATTKEY
+47 MNKVIGAKQATTREY

-71 LVEKYGGHDI
+71 LVEKYGGHDV

-92 IAGLQD
+92 IAGLQN
-98 EHRALAGLY
+98 EHRALTELY
-107 SELGGD
+107 GELGGD
-113 KIDSLKQELQ
+113 KIDSLKRELQ

-165 GDQTS
+165 EDQ
-170 QSQGESSPSPLEPG
+170 
-184 SSSKNNKS
+184 NNKS

-201 SPEGASAGDKEP
+201 SPEGGSAGNKGP
-213 EGQGGSG
+213 EGQGSSG
-220 EDGKKDLTNET
+220 EGGKKDLTNEA

-268 LGSGKKGPEGTKG
+268 LGSGKKGPGGTKG
-281 PEDDGSEDDPRSAEE
+281 PEDGGSGEDDPRSVEE

-308 FENTYEVD
+308 FKNTYEID
-316 PDTGEK
+316 PATGEK
-322 LYPYRE
+322 RYPYLE
-328 HIEHYKETRER
+328 HIRRYEAERER
-339 FLGDMA
+339 FQQVMD
-345 RKQKSHGLRINPNGK
+345 RKQKSHGLRINPSGK
-360 LMARLLGCGRLG
+360 LRERLLGCGRLG

-396 LAQIDADRRDFL
+396 LTQVDADRRDFL
-408 NREVNDGNLTEEEV
+408 SREINDGNLTEEEV
-422 RGLRSQF
+422 RGLRGQF

-449 KDEDGNRRRPMSKWL
+449 KDKDGNRRRPMSKWL
-464 RRLGYLTAGAIG
+464 RRLGYVSAGAVGGLTAI
-476 GVTAMFNI
+476 FSL
-484 PLGIAVAGAGA
+484 PLGLAVAGAGA
-495 GVFRGLANKRNA
+495 GTFRYLANKRNA
-507 NMKVSPEDKN
+507 NTKVGPRDKN
-517 PLNKEYKAEAVADV
+517 PSNRQYKAEAVADV
-531 YHQQFLESMQAR
+531 YHQQFLEAMQAR
-543 TEEAQKEGSD
+543 AEVAEQEGSD
-553 WEPGARDIVG
+553 WEPGARDIVNR
-563 THLYETSIEAG
+563 HMDETSTEVGKNVRKLVIPVLGAVGAALATKFSIEALG
-574 KSTERLTRPV
+574 S
-584 IGAVVLA
+584 GAVHP
-591 AAIKFSTDLMGS
+591 
-603 GSAGGSGNV
+603 V
-612 ENPKSETGGGDSA
+612 EQT
-625 GNVPPTVSSET
+625 PTNQNTVAESVVDASNNSDVEPVS
-636 PPAQPHLTEVNTN
+636 HFTEVNTN

-663 GYKLEGDPTEFLNK
+663 GYKLEGDSTEFLKK
-677 LANNVGQDS
+677 LADNVGQGN

-693 NPVDIFTGGAGDQQF
+693 NPVHMFTGGAGDQRF
-708 GAWNVNTS
+708 GAWNVDTS
-716 VRFSDEAARVIE
+716 VRFSDKAARVIE

>member
-1 MPERNLPN
+1 MSERNIPH
-9 RGNTMPST
+9 RGNTMPSA
-17 ERVTNSPEQAPAP
+17 ERVANSPEQTPAP

-47 MNEVVALKRATTKEY
+47 MNKVIASKRATTKEY
-62 KANKQLSPQ
+62 ETNLKLAPHIVK
-71 LVEKYGGHDI
+71 KYGGEDV
-81 YRDKIVGYNQQ
+81 YRDKVVGYNQQ
-92 IAGLQD
+92 ITGLQD
-98 EHRALAGLY
+98 EHRALTELY
-107 SELGGD
+107 SKLGGD

-165 GDQTS
+165 GDQ
-170 QSQGESSPSPLEPG
+170 
-184 SSSKNNKS
+184 NNKS

-201 SPEGASAGDKEP
+201 SPEGGSAGNKGP
-213 EGQGGSG
+213 EGQGSSG
-220 EDGKKDLTNET
+220 EGGKKDLINEA

-254 AREAIQAIIEKIDG
+254 ARKAIQAIIEKIDG
-268 LGSGKKGPEGTKG
+268 SG
-281 PEDDGSEDDPRSAEE
+281 EDDPRPAEE

-316 PDTGEK
+316 PATGEK
-322 LYPYRE
+322 RYTYLEHIRRYEAARE
-328 HIEHYKETRER
+328 HFQEV
-339 FLGDMA
+339 MA

-360 LMARLLGCGRLG
+360 VAQLLIGSGRWG

-396 LAQIDADRRDFL
+396 LTQVDVDRHNFLGQEIDH
-408 NREVNDGNLTEEEV
+408 GNLTREEV

-464 RRLGYLTAGAIG
+464 RRLGYLTAGAVG

-531 YHQQFLESMQAR
+531 YHQRFLESMQAR

-584 IGAVVLA
+584 LGAVALA

-603 GSAGGSGNV
+603 ESTSGSLNNSKLEIGGGNGSGV
-612 ENPKSETGGGDSA
+612 
-625 GNVPPTVSSET
+625 VPPESPV
-636 PPAQPHLTEVNTN
+636 ARPHLTEVNTN

-663 GYKLEGDPTEFLNK
+663 GYKIEGDSTEFLNK
-677 LANNVGQDS
+677 LANNVGQDNL
-686 VFVDGNN
+686 FVDGNN
-693 NPVDIFTGGAGDQQF
+693 NPVDMFTGGAGDQQF

-716 VRFSDEAARVIE
+716 VRFSDEAVRAIE
-728 AMKGVTKL
+728 AMKDVTKV

>member
-1 MPERNLPN
+1 MSERNIPR
-9 RGNTMPST
+9 RGNTMPSA
-17 ERVTNSPEQAPAP
+17 ERVANSPEQTPAP

-47 MNEVVALKRATTKEY
+47 MNEVVGAKQATTREY

-92 IAGLQD
+92 IAGLQN
-98 EHRALAGLY
+98 EYRALTELY
-107 SELGGD
+107 GELGGD

-165 GDQTS
+165 GDQ
-170 QSQGESSPSPLEPG
+170 
-184 SSSKNNKS
+184 NNKS

-201 SPEGASAGDKEP
+201 SPEGGSAGNKGP
-213 EGQGGSG
+213 EGQGSSG
-220 EDGKKDLTNET
+220 EGGKKDLTNEA

-254 AREAIQAIIEKIDG
+254 AREAIQAIIEKTDS
-268 LGSGKKGPEGTKG
+268 LGS
-281 PEDDGSEDDPRSAEE
+281 EDDGSGEDDPRPAEE
-296 RISDAMTRMSDF
+296 RISDAMIRMSDF
-308 FENTYEVD
+308 CENTYEVD
-316 PDTGEK
+316 PATGEK
-322 LYPYRE
+322 RYTYLEHIRRYEAARE
-328 HIEHYKETRER
+328 HFQEV
-339 FLGDMA
+339 MA

-396 LAQIDADRRDFL
+396 LTQVDVDRHNFLGQEIDR
-408 NREVNDGNLTEEEV
+408 GNLTREEV

-531 YHQQFLESMQAR
+531 YHQRFLESMQAR

-584 IGAVVLA
+584 LGAVALA

-612 ENPKSETGGGDSA
+612 ENPKSETGGGDST

-663 GYKLEGDPTEFLNK
+663 GYKLEGDSTEFLKK
-677 LANNVGQDS
+677 LADNVGQDN
-686 VFVDGNN
+686 VFADGNN
-693 NPVDIFTGGAGDQQF
+693 NPVDMFTGKAGDQQF

-716 VRFSDEAARVIE
+716 VRFSDEAVRAIE

>member
-1 MPERNLPN
+1 MSERNIPR
-9 RGNTMPST
+9 RGNTMPSA
-17 ERVTNSPEQAPAP
+17 ERVANSPEQTPAP

-47 MNEVVALKRATTKEY
+47 MNEVVALKQATTKEY

-165 GDQTS
+165 GDQ
-170 QSQGESSPSPLEPG
+170 
-184 SSSKNNKS
+184 NNKS

-201 SPEGASAGDKEP
+201 SPEGGSAGNKGP
-213 EGQGGSG
+213 EAQDSSG
-220 EDGKKDLTNET
+220 EGGKKDLTNEA

-254 AREAIQAIIEKIDG
+254 ARKAIQAIIEKIDG
-268 LGSGKKGPEGTKG
+268 LGSGKKGPGGTKG
-281 PEDDGSEDDPRSAEE
+281 PEDGGSGEDDPRSVEE

-308 FENTYEVD
+308 FKNTYEID
-316 PDTGEK
+316 PATGEK
-322 LYPYRE
+322 RYPYLE
-328 HIEHYKETRER
+328 HIRRYEAERER
-339 FLGDMA
+339 FQQVMD
-345 RKQKSHGLRINPNGK
+345 RKQKSHGLRINPSGK
-360 LMARLLGCGRLG
+360 LMERLLGCGRLG

-396 LAQIDADRRDFL
+396 LTQVDADRRDFL
-408 NREVNDGNLTEEEV
+408 SREINDGNLTEEEV

-531 YHQQFLESMQAR
+531 YHQRFLESMQAR

-584 IGAVVLA
+584 LGAVVLA

-603 GSAGGSGNV
+603 GSAGGNGNV
-612 ENPKSETGGGDSA
+612 EKPKSETGGGDSA

-636 PPAQPHLTEVNTN
+636 LPAQPHFTEVNTN
-649 GAPESV
+649 SAPESV
-655 VGDQLQHL
+655 VGDQLRHL
-663 GYKLEGDPTEFLNK
+663 GYKLEGDSTDFLNK
-677 LANNVGQDS
+677 LANNIGQDNL
-686 VFVDGNN
+686 FVDGNN

-708 GAWNVNTS
+708 GPWNVDTS
-716 VRFSDEAARVIE
+716 VRFSDKAARVIE
-728 AMKGVTKL
+728 AMKDVTKL

>member
-1 MPERNLPN
+1 MSERNIPR
-9 RGNTMPST
+9 RGNTMPSA
-17 ERVTNSPEQAPAP
+17 ERVANSPEQIPAP

-47 MNEVVALKRATTKEY
+47 MNEVVASKRATTKEY
-62 KANKQLSPQ
+62 EANKQLSPQ

-92 IAGLQD
+92 ITGLQN
-98 EHRALAGLY
+98 EYRALTELY
-107 SELGGD
+107 GELGGD

-165 GDQTS
+165 GDQ
-170 QSQGESSPSPLEPG
+170 
-184 SSSKNNKS
+184 NNKS

-201 SPEGASAGDKEP
+201 SPEGGSAGNKGP
-213 EGQGGSG
+213 EGQGSSG
-220 EDGKKDLTNET
+220 EGGKKDLTNEA

-254 AREAIQAIIEKIDG
+254 AREAIQAIIEKIDS

-281 PEDDGSEDDPRSAEE
+281 PEDDGSGEDDPRPAEE

-308 FENTYEVD
+308 FENTYEID
-316 PDTGEK
+316 PATGEK
-322 LYPYRE
+322 RYTYLE
-328 HIEHYKETRER
+328 HIRRYEAAREN
-339 FLGDMA
+339 FQEVMA

-360 LMARLLGCGRLG
+360 VAQLLIGSGRWG

-396 LAQIDADRRDFL
+396 LTQVDVDRHNFLGREIDH
-408 NREVNDGNLTEEEV
+408 GNLTQEEV

-563 THLYETSIEAG
+563 MHLYETSIEAG

-584 IGAVVLA
+584 LGAVALA

-663 GYKLEGDPTEFLNK
+663 GYKLEGDSTEFLKK
-677 LANNVGQDS
+677 LADNVGQDN
-686 VFVDGNN
+686 VFADGNN
-693 NPVDIFTGGAGDQQF
+693 NPVDMFTGKAGDQQF

-716 VRFSDEAARVIE
+716 VRFSDEAVRAIE
-728 AMKGVTKL
+728 AMKDVTKL

>member
-1 MPERNLPN
+1 MSERNIPR
-9 RGNTMPST
+9 RGNTMPSA
-17 ERVTNSPEQAPAP
+17 ERVANSPEQIPAP

-47 MNEVVALKRATTKEY
+47 MNEVVGAKQATTREY

-92 IAGLQD
+92 IAGLQN
-98 EHRALAGLY
+98 EYRALTELY
-107 SELGGD
+107 GELGGD

-165 GDQTS
+165 GDQ
-170 QSQGESSPSPLEPG
+170 
-184 SSSKNNKS
+184 NNKS

-201 SPEGASAGDKEP
+201 SPEGGSAGNKGP
-213 EGQGGSG
+213 EGQGSSG
-220 EDGKKDLTNET
+220 EGGKKDLTNEA

-254 AREAIQAIIEKIDG
+254 AREAIQAIIEKIDS
-268 LGSGKKGPEGTKG
+268 LGS
-281 PEDDGSEDDPRSAEE
+281 EDDGSGEDDPRPAEE
-296 RISDAMTRMSDF
+296 RISDAMIRMSDF
-308 FENTYEVD
+308 CENTYEVD
-316 PDTGEK
+316 PATGEK
-322 LYPYRE
+322 RYTYLEHIRRYEAARE
-328 HIEHYKETRER
+328 HFQEV
-339 FLGDMA
+339 MA

-396 LAQIDADRRDFL
+396 LTQVDVDRHNFLGQEIDR
-408 NREVNDGNLTEEEV
+408 GNLTKEEV

-584 IGAVVLA
+584 LGAVALA

-663 GYKLEGDPTEFLNK
+663 GYKLEGDSTEFLKK
-677 LANNVGQDS
+677 LADNVGQDN
-686 VFVDGNN
+686 VFADGNN
-693 NPVDIFTGGAGDQQF
+693 NPVDMFTGKAGDQQF

-716 VRFSDEAARVIE
+716 VRFSDEAVRAIE
-728 AMKGVTKL
+728 AMKDVTKL

>member
-1 MPERNLPN
+1 MSERNIPR
-9 RGNTMPST
+9 RGNTMPSA
-17 ERVTNSPEQAPAP
+17 ERVANSPEQIPAP

-47 MNEVVALKRATTKEY
+47 MNEVVASKRATTKEY

-81 YRDKIVGYNQQ
+81 YRDKIIGYNQQ
-92 IAGLQD
+92 IAGLQN
-98 EHRALAGLY
+98 EHRALTELY
-107 SELGGD
+107 GELGGD

-155 YEDYKADKQK
+155 YEDYKADKQR

-170 QSQGESSPSPLEPG
+170 RPKGG
-184 SSSKNNKS
+184 SNLSR
-192 PLALPPAKK
+192 PALPPAKK
-201 SPEGASAGDKEP
+201 SPEGGSAGNKGP
-213 EGQGGSG
+213 EGQGSSG
-220 EDGKKDLTNET
+220 EGGKKDLTNEA

-254 AREAIQAIIEKIDG
+254 AR
-268 LGSGKKGPEGTKG
+268 P
-281 PEDDGSEDDPRSAEE
+281 AEE

-308 FENTYEVD
+308 FENTYEID
-316 PDTGEK
+316 PATGEK
-322 LYPYRE
+322 RYTYLE
-328 HIEHYKETRER
+328 HIRRYEAARER
-339 FLGDMA
+339 FQEVMA
-345 RKQKSHGLRINPNGK
+345 LKQKSCGLRINPNGK
-360 LMARLLGCGRLG
+360 LMERLLGCGRLG

-396 LAQIDADRRDFL
+396 LTQVDVDRHNFLGQEIDH
-408 NREVNDGNLTEEEV
+408 GNLTKEEV

-584 IGAVVLA
+584 LGAVALA

-663 GYKLEGDPTEFLNK
+663 GYKLEGDSTEFLKK
-677 LANNVGQDS
+677 LADNVGQDK
-686 VFVDGNN
+686 VFADANN
-693 NPVDIFTGGAGDQQF
+693 NPVDMFTGKAGDQQF

-716 VRFSDEAARVIE
+716 VRFSDEAVRAIE
-728 AMKGVTKL
+728 AMKDVTKV

>member
-1 MPERNLPN
+1 
-9 RGNTMPST
+9 
-17 ERVTNSPEQAPAP
+17 
-30 NAAMQEFA
+30 
-38 GKFSSISEQ
+38 
-47 MNEVVALKRATTKEY
+47 
-62 KANKQLSPQ
+62 
-71 LVEKYGGHDI
+71 
-81 YRDKIVGYNQQ
+81 
-92 IAGLQD
+92 
-98 EHRALAGLY
+98 
-107 SELGGD
+107 
-113 KIDSLKQELQ
+113 
-123 DRTGGRAR
+123 
-131 GTWSAEAVITE
+131 
-142 RALRQAQDAFAKN
+142 
-155 YEDYKADKQK
+155 
-165 GDQTS
+165 
-170 QSQGESSPSPLEPG
+170 
-184 SSSKNNKS
+184 
-192 PLALPPAKK
+192 
-201 SPEGASAGDKEP
+201 
-213 EGQGGSG
+213 
-220 EDGKKDLTNET
+220 
-231 VKLMGE
+231 
-237 ASRVLSDPDASA
+237 
-249 EDKAK
+249 
-254 AREAIQAIIEKIDG
+254 
-268 LGSGKKGPEGTKG
+268 
-281 PEDDGSEDDPRSAEE
+281 
-296 RISDAMTRMSDF
+296 MTRMSDF

-316 PDTGEK
+316 PATGEK
-322 LYPYRE
+322 RYTYLE
-328 HIEHYKETRER
+328 HIRRYEAERER
-339 FLGDMA
+339 FQQVMA
-345 RKQKSHGLRINPNGK
+345 RKQKSCGLRINPNGK
-360 LMARLLGCGRLG
+360 LMERLLGCGRLG

-396 LAQIDADRRDFL
+396 LTQVDVDRHNFLGREIDH
-408 NREVNDGNLTEEEV
+408 GNLTREEV

-531 YHQQFLESMQAR
+531 YHQRFLESMQAR

-584 IGAVVLA
+584 LGAVALA

-663 GYKLEGDPTEFLNK
+663 GYKLEKGDPTDILNE
-677 LANNVGQDS
+677 LAKKVGQDN

-693 NPVDIFTGGAGDQQF
+693 NPVDMFTGKAGDQQF

-716 VRFSDEAARVIE
+716 VRFSDEAVRAIE
-728 AMKGVTKL
+728 AMKDVTKL

>member
-1 MPERNLPN
+1 MSERNMPR
-9 RGNTMPST
+9 RGNTMRSA
-17 ERVTNSPEQAPAP
+17 ERVANSPEQIPAP

-47 MNEVVALKRATTKEY
+47 MNEVVASKRATTKEY

-92 IAGLQD
+92 IAGLQN
-98 EHRALAGLY
+98 EYRALTELY
-107 SELGGD
+107 GELGGD

-170 QSQGESSPSPLEPG
+170 RSKGG
-184 SSSKNNKS
+184 SNNL
-192 PLALPPAKK
+192 PRPALPPAKK
-201 SPEGASAGDKEP
+201 SPEGGSAGNKGP
-213 EGQGGSG
+213 EGQGSSG
-220 EDGKKDLTNET
+220 EGGKKDLTNEA
-231 VKLMGE
+231 VKLMGD

-254 AREAIQAIIEKIDG
+254 AREAIQAIIEKIDS

-281 PEDDGSEDDPRSAEE
+281 PEDDGSGEDDPRPAEE

-308 FENTYEVD
+308 FENTYEID
-316 PDTGEK
+316 PATGEK
-322 LYPYRE
+322 RYTYLE
-328 HIEHYKETRER
+328 HIRRYEAAREN
-339 FLGDMA
+339 FQEVMA

-360 LMARLLGCGRLG
+360 VAQLLIGSGRWG

-396 LAQIDADRRDFL
+396 LTQVDVDRHNFLGREIDH
-408 NREVNDGNLTEEEV
+408 GNLTQEEV

-584 IGAVVLA
+584 IGAVALA

-603 GSAGGSGNV
+603 GSAGGDGNV
-612 ENPKSETGGGDSA
+612 EKPKSETGGGDST
-625 GNVPPTVSSET
+625 GNVPPITSSET

-663 GYKLEGDPTEFLNK
+663 GYKLDKGDPTDILNELTEK
-677 LANNVGQDS
+677 VGQDK
-686 VFVDGNN
+686 VFVNDKG
-693 NPVDIFTGGAGDQQF
+693 PVDMFTGGAGDQRF
-708 GAWNVNTS
+708 APWNVNTS
-716 VRFSDEAARVIE
+716 VRFSDEAVQALKDI
-728 AMKGVTKL
+728 KGVSKI

>member
-1 MPERNLPN
+1 MSERNIPR
-9 RGNTMPST
+9 RGNTMPSA
-17 ERVTNSPEQAPAP
+17 ERIANSPEQIPAP

-47 MNEVVALKRATTKEY
+47 MNEVVASKRATTKEY

-92 IAGLQD
+92 IAGLQN
-98 EHRALAGLY
+98 EYRALTELY
-107 SELGGD
+107 GELGGD

-170 QSQGESSPSPLEPG
+170 RSKGG
-184 SSSKNNKS
+184 SNNL
-192 PLALPPAKK
+192 PRPALPPAKK
-201 SPEGASAGDKEP
+201 SPEGGSAGNKGP
-213 EGQGGSG
+213 EGQGSSG
-220 EDGKKDLTNET
+220 EGGKKDLTNEA
-231 VKLMGE
+231 VKLMGD

-254 AREAIQAIIEKIDG
+254 AREAIQAIIEKIDS

-281 PEDDGSEDDPRSAEE
+281 PEDDGSGEDDPRPAEE

-308 FENTYEVD
+308 FENTYEID
-316 PDTGEK
+316 PATGEK
-322 LYPYRE
+322 RYTYLE
-328 HIEHYKETRER
+328 HIRRYEAAREN
-339 FLGDMA
+339 FQEVMA

-360 LMARLLGCGRLG
+360 VAQLLIGSGRWG

-396 LAQIDADRRDFL
+396 LTQVDVDRHNFLGREIDH
-408 NREVNDGNLTEEEV
+408 GNLTQEEV

-584 IGAVVLA
+584 LGAVALA

-663 GYKLEGDPTEFLNK
+663 GYKLEGDSTEFLKK
-677 LANNVGQDS
+677 LADNVGQDN
-686 VFVDGNN
+686 VFADGNN
-693 NPVDIFTGGAGDQQF
+693 NPVDMFTGKAGDQQF

-716 VRFSDEAARVIE
+716 VRFSDEAVRVIE